1 MARTSRR
8 VIGIGVGEGGSELF
22 LDRERRWAGR
32 GTVRIVDRVVR
43 NSVERVMGRVR
54 AYVCGSA
61 GRRIG
66 RSTL

>member
-1 MARTSRR
+1 M
-8 VIGIGVGEGGSELF
+8 F
-22 LDRERRWAGR
+22 LDRERRRAGR

-43 NSVERVMGRVR
+43 NSAERVMGRVR